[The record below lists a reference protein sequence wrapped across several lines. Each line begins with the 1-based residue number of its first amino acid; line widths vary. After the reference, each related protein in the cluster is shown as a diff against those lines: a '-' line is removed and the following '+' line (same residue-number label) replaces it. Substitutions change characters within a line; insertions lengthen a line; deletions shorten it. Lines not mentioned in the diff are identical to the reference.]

1 MSLEEEIETEEAVAG
16 EGLKEAVEEAEVV
29 PEVVKEEEVVVVDL
43 NNKMEFM
50 I

>member
-16 EGLKEAVEEAEVV
+16 EGLKEAVEEVKV
-29 PEVVKEEEVVVVDL
+29 DPEVVEEEEVEVVDL
-43 NNKMEFM
+43 NNKSELM